1 MTLPPHRRERI
12 DSTIPVGSLNP
23 THRLDPVVPLVGCE
37 PRELL
42 EPGVDVDQVVTL
54 ITAAAGA
61 DTAAIAALEAVVAGL
76 RRAQAARTL
85 LATQVPT
92 EVLRQAL
99 LRQGVEP
106 S

>member
-1 MTLPPHRRERI
+1 MTLPPHRREPI
-12 DSTIPVGSLNP
+12 DSAIPVGSLNP
-23 THRLDPVVPLVGCE
+23 TDLLDRVVPLVGCE
-37 PRELL
+37 PLELL

-61 DTAAIAALEAVVAGL
+61 DTAAIEALEAVVAGL
-76 RRAQAARTL
+76 RRARAVRTL

-99 LRQGVEP
+99 LRQGEAP